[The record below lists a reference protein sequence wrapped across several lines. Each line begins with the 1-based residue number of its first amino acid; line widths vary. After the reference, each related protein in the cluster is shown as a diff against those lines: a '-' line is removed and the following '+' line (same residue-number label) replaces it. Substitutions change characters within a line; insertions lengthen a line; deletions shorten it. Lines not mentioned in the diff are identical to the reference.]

1 MMGVLFFSLSLLP
14 YLSLSFLRTMGVLIF
29 FLIFSVLA
37 QPCHGFPEQIDI
49 PAALA
54 CFRVPDMEMDD
65 GSAGLRR
72 LNG

>member
-1 MMGVLFFSLSLLP
+1 
-14 YLSLSFLRTMGVLIF
+14 MGVLIF